1 MKGILFRADSIKAIV
16 EGRKTVTRRVIKP
29 QPPNTAIMAD
39 SEDIKSRYQVGD
51 VVYIKEAYWKDI
63 DGSLFDYADAPRE
76 LIPDFCTL
84 VSPLFMPEWAARYF
98 IRIKDV
104 RAERLQDILTT
115 AKDVFLEGLPD
126 EYAECAFG
134 FALDWFK
141 GLWDSIHKDY
151 PWEAN
156 PWVFRYEFEPS
167 YLTNERD

>member
-1 MKGILFRADSIKAIV
+1 MPKDQDALARLH
-16 EGRKTVTRRVIKP
+16 T
-29 QPPNTAIMAD
+29 
-39 SEDIKSRYQVGD
+39 RYQVGET
-51 VVYIKEAYWKDI
+51 VYIKEAYWKDS

-104 RAERLQDILTT
+104 RVEKLQDILTT
-115 AKDVFLEGLPD
+115 PKDIFLEGLPD

-134 FALDWFK
+134 FTLDWFK

-156 PWVFRYEFEPS
+156 PWVFRYEFRIVG
-167 YLTNERD
+167 NE